1 MWKRETAIIT
11 PLYGL
16 LEGNTSPRKIN
27 QTNFC
32 NIMRIV
38 EIKKSSK
45 FGEEKNGEIND
56 IVTLYLSNDNKGG
69 FLANT
74 FASTLYA
81 VGAHLRAL
89 SKTRVRN
96 DDDDSIDWVKTFN
109 KVADEMQGAT
119 DDSLHGY
126 DLLISELSEDLFTD
140 GSQPDQFDCVEI
152 KETENEMSVMHIA
165 APDKETAVA
174 LAKNNLK
181 RQIING
187 RFKIKTIV
195 KTKEESN

>member
-1 MWKRETAIIT
+1 M
-11 PLYGL
+11 
-16 LEGNTSPRKIN
+16 EGNTSPRKFN
-27 QTNFC
+27 QTKFC

-38 EIKKSSK
+38 EIKKASK
-45 FGEEKNGEIND
+45 FGEEKDGVVND
-56 IVTLYLSNDNKGG
+56 VVTLY
-69 FLANT
+69 LANT

-89 SKTRVRN
+89 SKTRVR
-96 DDDDSIDWVKTFN
+96 DDDDDTIDWNKTFE
-109 KVADEMQGAT
+109 KVSEEMQGAV

-140 GSQPDQFDCVEI
+140 GSQPEQFDAVEI

-165 APDKETAVA
+165 APDRETAIT

-181 RQIING
+181 RQILNN
-187 RFKIKTIV
+187 RFAIKTIV
-195 KTKEESN
+195 KTKEESK

>member
-1 MWKRETAIIT
+1 MVYWKETPPHENLT
-11 PLYGL
+11 
-16 LEGNTSPRKIN
+16 K
-27 QTNFC
+27 QNFV
-32 NIMRIV
+32 IMRIV

-45 FGEEKNGEIND
+45 FGEEKDGVIND
-56 IVTLYLSNDNKGG
+56 VVTLYLSNDNKGG

-89 SKTRVRN
+89 SKTRVRD
-96 DDDDSIDWVKTFN
+96 DDDDSIDWAKTFD
-109 KVADEMQGAT
+109 KVADEMQGMT

-126 DLLISELSEDLFTD
+126 DLLISELSEGLFTD
-140 GSQPDQFDCVEI
+140 GSQPEQFDYVEI
-152 KETENEMSVMHIA
+152 ESTGNEMSVMHIA

-181 RQIING
+181 RQIINN
-187 RFKIKTIV
+187 RFVIKTIV
-195 KTKEESN
+195 KTKEESK

>member
-1 MWKRETAIIT
+1 MWKCETAIIT

-16 LEGNTSPRKIN
+16 LEGNTSPCKFN
-27 QTNFC
+27 QTKFC

-45 FGEEKNGEIND
+45 FGEEKDGVVND

-89 SKTRVRN
+89 SKTRVR
-96 DDDDSIDWVKTFN
+96 DDNDDSIDWQKTFE
-109 KVADEMQGAT
+109 KVSEEMQGAT
-119 DDSLHGY
+119 DDALHGY
-126 DLLISELSEDLFTD
+126 DLLISELSEGLFTD
-140 GSQPDQFDCVEI
+140 GSQPDQFDYVEI
-152 KETENEMSVMHIA
+152 AETKNEMSVMHIA
-165 APDKETAVA
+165 APDRETAVA
-174 LAKNNLK
+174 IAKNNLK
-181 RQIING
+181 RQIIKN
-187 RFKIKTIV
+187 RFEV
-195 KTKEESN
+195 KTKEESK

>member
-16 LEGNTSPRKIN
+16 LEGNTSPRKFN
-27 QTNFC
+27 QTKFC

-45 FGEEKNGEIND
+45 FGNEKDGVVND
-56 IVTLYLSNDNKGG
+56 VVTLYLSNDNKGG

-89 SKTRVRN
+89 SKTRVRD
-96 DDDDSIDWVKTFN
+96 DDDDSIDWDKTFD
-109 KVADEMQGAT
+109 KVSEEMQGAT
-119 DDSLHGY
+119 DDALHGY
-126 DLLISELSEDLFTD
+126 DLIISELSEDLFTD
-140 GSQPDQFDCVEI
+140 GSQPEQFDAVEI
-152 KETENEMSVMHIA
+152 ESTGNEMSVMHIA
-165 APDKETAVA
+165 APDRETAVA

-181 RQIING
+181 RQILNN
-187 RFKIKTIV
+187 RFKIKT
-195 KTKEESN
+195 KEESK

>member
-1 MWKRETAIIT
+1 MVYWRET
-11 PLYGL
+11 PY
-16 LEGNTSPRKIN
+16 PRKFN
-27 QTNFC
+27 QTKFC

-45 FGEEKNGEIND
+45 FGNEKDGVVND
-56 IVTLYLSNDNKGG
+56 VVTLYLSNDNKGG

-89 SKTRVRN
+89 SKTRVR
-96 DDDDSIDWVKTFN
+96 DDNDDSIDWDKTFD
-109 KVADEMQGAT
+109 KVSEEMQGAT
-119 DDSLHGY
+119 DDALHGY

-140 GSQPDQFDCVEI
+140 GSQPEQFDAVEI
-152 KETENEMSVMHIA
+152 EETGNEMSVMHIA
-165 APDKETAVA
+165 APDRETAVA

-181 RQIING
+181 RQIIKN
-187 RFKIKTIV
+187 RFVIKTIV
-195 KTKEESN
+195 KTKEESK

>member
-1 MWKRETAIIT
+1 
-11 PLYGL
+11 
-16 LEGNTSPRKIN
+16 
-27 QTNFC
+27 
-32 NIMRIV
+32 MRIV

-89 SKTRVRN
+89 SKTRVRD
-96 DDDDSIDWVKTFN
+96 DDDDSIDWIKTFN

-126 DLLISELSEDLFTD
+126 DLLISELSDGLFTD
-140 GSQPDQFDCVEI
+140 GSQPEQFDAVEI
-152 KETENEMSVMHIA
+152 EATENEMSVMHIA

-195 KTKEESN
+195 KTKEEILRVFVEEIFEFHARNADHFTPIQVKPFVIK

>member
-1 MWKRETAIIT
+1 
-11 PLYGL
+11 
-16 LEGNTSPRKIN
+16 
-27 QTNFC
+27 
-32 NIMRIV
+32 MRIV

-45 FGEEKNGEIND
+45 FGEEKDGVVND
-56 IVTLYLSNDNKGG
+56 VVTLYLSNDNKGG

-89 SKTRVRN
+89 SKTRVR
-96 DDDDSIDWVKTFN
+96 DDDDSVDWAKTFD
-109 KVADEMQGAT
+109 KVSEEMQGAV

-140 GSQPDQFDCVEI
+140 GSQPDQFDAIEI

-165 APDKETAVA
+165 APDRETAVA

-181 RQIING
+181 RQIIKG
-187 RFKIKTIV
+187 RFVIKTIV
-195 KTKEESN
+195 VTKEESK

>member
-1 MWKRETAIIT
+1 M
-11 PLYGL
+11 
-16 LEGNTSPRKIN
+16 EGNTSPRKIN
-27 QTNFC
+27 QTKFC

-45 FGEEKNGEIND
+45 FGEEKDGVIND
-56 IVTLYLSNDNKGG
+56 VVTLYLSNDNKGG

-89 SKTRVRN
+89 SKTRVRDN
-96 DDDDSIDWVKTFN
+96 DDDSIDWDKTFE
-109 KVADEMQGAT
+109 KVSEEMQGAT
-119 DDSLHGY
+119 DDALHGY
-126 DLLISELSEDLFTD
+126 DLLISELSEGLFAD

-152 KETENEMSVMHIA
+152 AETGNEMSVMHIA
-165 APDKETAVA
+165 APDKETAIA

-181 RQIING
+181 RQILNS
-187 RFKIKTIV
+187 RFAIKTIV
-195 KTKEESN
+195 KTKEESK

>member
-1 MWKRETAIIT
+1 
-11 PLYGL
+11 
-16 LEGNTSPRKIN
+16 
-27 QTNFC
+27 
-32 NIMRIV
+32 MRIV

-89 SKTRVRN
+89 SKTRVRD

-126 DLLISELSEDLFTD
+126 DLLISELSYELFTD
-140 GSQPDQFDCVEI
+140 GSQPDQFDAVEI
-152 KETENEMSVMHIA
+152 EATENEMSVMHIA
-165 APDKETAVA
+165 APDRETAVA

>member
-1 MWKRETAIIT
+1 MWKWETAIIT

-16 LEGNTSPRKIN
+16 LEGNTSPCKFN

-45 FGEEKNGEIND
+45 FGEEKDGVVND
-56 IVTLYLSNDNKGG
+56 VVTLYLSNDNKGG

-89 SKTRVRN
+89 SKTRVR
-96 DDDDSIDWVKTFN
+96 DDDDAVDWQKTFD
-109 KVADEMQGAT
+109 KVSEEMQGAT
-119 DDSLHGY
+119 DDALHGY

-140 GSQPDQFDCVEI
+140 GSQPEQFDAVRI

-165 APDKETAVA
+165 APDRDTAIA

-181 RQIING
+181 RQILKN
-187 RFKIKTIV
+187 RFEV
-195 KTKEESN
+195 VEAKEGESK

>member
-1 MWKRETAIIT
+1 METRNSNNHT
-11 PLYGL
+11 PVRSIG
-16 LEGNTSPRKIN
+16 RKHPPQEKLTKQNCI
-27 QTNFC
+27 
-32 NIMRIV
+32 IMRIV

-45 FGEEKNGEIND
+45 FGEEVKGEVND

-89 SKTRVRN
+89 SKTRVRDN
-96 DDDDSIDWVKTFN
+96 NDDSIDWVKTFN

-126 DLLISELSEDLFTD
+126 DLLISELSDGLFSD
-140 GSQPDQFDCVEI
+140 GSQPEQFDAVEI
-152 KETENEMSVMHIA
+152 AETENEMSVMHIA

-181 RQIING
+181 RQILKN
-187 RFKIKTIV
+187 RFTIKTIAR
-195 KTKEESN
+195 TKEESK

>member
-1 MWKRETAIIT
+1 
-11 PLYGL
+11 
-16 LEGNTSPRKIN
+16 
-27 QTNFC
+27 
-32 NIMRIV
+32 MRIV

-45 FGEEKNGEIND
+45 FGEEAKGEVND

-96 DDDDSIDWVKTFN
+96 DDDDAIDWTKTFN

-126 DLLISELSEDLFTD
+126 DLLISELSDGLFSD
-140 GSQPDQFDCVEI
+140 GSQPEQFDAVEI
-152 KETENEMSVMHIA
+152 AETENEMSVMHIA
-165 APDKETAVA
+165 APDRETAVA

-181 RQIING
+181 RQILKN
-187 RFKIKTIV
+187 RFTIKTIV
-195 KTKEESN
+195 RTKEESK

>member
-1 MWKRETAIIT
+1 
-11 PLYGL
+11 
-16 LEGNTSPRKIN
+16 
-27 QTNFC
+27 
-32 NIMRIV
+32 MRIV

-45 FGEEKNGEIND
+45 FGEEKDGVVND
-56 IVTLYLSNDNKGG
+56 VVTLYLSNDNKGG

-89 SKTRVRN
+89 SKTRVR
-96 DDDDSIDWVKTFN
+96 DDNDDSIDWAKTFD
-109 KVADEMQGAT
+109 KVSEEMQGAT
-119 DDSLHGY
+119 DDALHGY

-140 GSQPDQFDCVEI
+140 GTQPEQFDAVEI
-152 KETENEMSVMHIA
+152 EATKNEMSVMHIA

-181 RQIING
+181 RQILNG
-187 RFKIKTIV
+187 RFTIKTV
-195 KTKEESN
+195 VMTKEESK

>member
-1 MWKRETAIIT
+1 
-11 PLYGL
+11 
-16 LEGNTSPRKIN
+16 
-27 QTNFC
+27 
-32 NIMRIV
+32 MRIV

-96 DDDDSIDWVKTFN
+96 DDDDSIDWAKTFE

-119 DDSLHGY
+119 DDALHGY
-126 DLLISELSEDLFTD
+126 DLLVSELSDGLFTD
-140 GSQPDQFDCVEI
+140 GSQPEQFDAVEI
-152 KETENEMSVMHIA
+152 EATENEMAVMHIA